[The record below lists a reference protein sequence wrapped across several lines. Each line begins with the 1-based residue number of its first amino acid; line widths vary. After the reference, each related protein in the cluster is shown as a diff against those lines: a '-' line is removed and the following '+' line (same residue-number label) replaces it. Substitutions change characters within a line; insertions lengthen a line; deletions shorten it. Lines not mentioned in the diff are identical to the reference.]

1 MKNKSYQKL
10 AVVLCLFG
18 FVACGDAENTT
29 QTEKQKVSQKINAN
43 IKVTGALN
51 GTLSG
56 NAMIFCTRDGIFS
69 LHLSGDKEIFSLNF
83 PRDIAIGEHK
93 YEEEQYKSPLNA
105 ITIIYQD
112 TKHGARYSHGKGI
125 FNISAIPTKKG
136 ERFAATVKAQMQ
148 DKDNS
153 IDLEADIDMVAG
165 YQSFDECQ

>member
-1 MKNKSYQKL
+1 MKNKNYQRL
-10 AVVLCLFG
+10 AVVLCLFS

-43 IKVTGALN
+43 VKVTGALN

-56 NAMIFCTRDGIFS
+56 NAMIFCTRNGFS
-69 LHLSGDKEIFSLNF
+69 LHLGGDKKIFDMDF

-105 ITIIYQD
+105 ITIIYQES
-112 TKHGARYSHGKGI
+112 GARYSHGKGT
-125 FNISAIPTKKG
+125 FNISAIPTKEG